1 MLMEPALNL
10 AEPPHAGVLPAVGPR
25 FEVHRDASCARAEAQ
40 HFIQRIYGV
49 HYDATVR
56 SWAPVLVT
64 LVEDGEIQAAAGY
77 RVAAAPL
84 FLERYLQRPVEAVIA
99 QHAGKCVA
107 RASIVEV
114 GHFSSARPGAGRRLM
129 ALLGRH
135 LAAQGHAWAVS
146 TTTEELR
153 LIFRRLRMRT
163 VELGRADPAMLGDA
177 AADWGSYYA
186 HAPLVMAGEIRSNLG
201 CFAPVPLP

>member
-10 AEPPHAGVLPAVGPR
+10 AEPPHAGLVVAAPPR
-25 FEVHRDASCARAEAQ
+25 FVVHRGDSCGRTDAQR
-40 HFIQRIYGV
+40 FIQRIYAA
-49 HYDATVR
+49 HYDAMVR

-64 LVEDGEIQAAAGY
+64 LEEDGVIQAAAGY
-77 RVAAAPL
+77 RVAAARL
-84 FLERYLQRPVEAVIA
+84 FLERYLQQPVEAAIA
-99 QHAGKCVA
+99 QRAGQCVA

-177 AADWGSYYA
+177 AADWGSYYE

-201 CFAPVPLP
+201 CFAPVPLA

>member
-10 AEPPHAGVLPAVGPR
+10 AEPPHAGPFLAAEPR
-25 FEVHRDASCARAEAQ
+25 FEVHREGSRARVEAQ
-40 HFIQRIYGV
+40 RFVQRVYAA

-56 SWAPVLVT
+56 TWAPVLVT
-64 LVEDGEIQAAAGY
+64 LEEDGAVQAAAGY

-84 FLERYLQRPVEAVIA
+84 FLERYLPQPVEAAIA
-99 QHAGKCVA
+99 RHAGARVA
-107 RASIVEV
+107 RGSIVEI
-114 GHFSSARPGAGRRLM
+114 GHFASARPGAGRRLM

-135 LAAQGHAWAVS
+135 LAGQGHAWAVS

-163 VELGRADPAMLGDA
+163 VELGRADPAMLGDG
-177 AADWGSYYA
+177 AADWGSYYE
-186 HAPLVMAGEIRSNLG
+186 HAPLVMAGEIRGNLG
-201 CFAPVPLP
+201 CSAPVTLP

>member
-10 AEPPHAGVLPAVGPR
+10 AEPPHPGLLAAAAPR
-25 FEVHRDASCARAEAQ
+25 FAVHRGDSCGRAAAQ
-40 HFIQRIYGV
+40 RFIQRIYCD

-64 LVEDGEIQAAAGY
+64 LEEDGAIQAAAGY

-84 FLERYLQRPVEAVIA
+84 FLERYLPQPVEGAIA
-99 QHAGKCVA
+99 QHAGTCVA
-107 RASIVEV
+107 RGSIVEV

-135 LAAQGHAWAVS
+135 LAAQGHLWAVS

-177 AADWGSYYA
+177 AADWGSYYE